1 MTALWEVFYL
11 FVCVLLSKYNAVTAV
26 IYVEN
31 GKNMTLDPY
40 IPGEPE
46 EILWTFNGNKVA
58 EYDST
63 GFQEY
68 GQFRGRSEIE
78 FTTAKLTVRRMSSQD
93 SGIYRSVIQINGRQQ
108 NSENKVQVI
117 DAVQEPSVTCKLN
130 TSTKILFCSVSSQI
144 QVTYEWTGSDLI
156 KHSGQEFPVSK
167 EEKPDSVFTCT
178 VKNEVSRKNTSF
190 ALKDCPIDLLHPD
203 NISENDNITLPVVL
217 FIISAVIIIIVAVVM
232 YFICKR
238 RNKAKDKD
246 STPKMETNELSSAEA
261 QDVIQP
267 LMSIHYE
274 VNKVEKSI
282 RDDADEDVNR
292 SLTNHHNTKNNE
304 EPNMSEG
311 ANKTEKTKEAERT
324 AGNES
329 DEDVNQPFKNKHD
342 AEKNEKQYISE
353 DVAKYEK
360 NEADLMNDHES
371 DEDVN
376 QSLTNSHNAENNEE
390 CISEDADKTEK
401 NYTVLMDDHKS
412 DEDVNR
418 SLTNSHDAENNEEPN
433 ISEDADKTEK
443 NEEAERTAGNEC
455 DADVN
460 QSLTNSHNA
469 ESNAECI
476 SEDADK
482 TEKTD
487 TELMDDNESGEDLH
501 NHEDDE

>member
-1 MTALWEVFYL
+1 
-11 FVCVLLSKYNAVTAV
+11 
-26 IYVEN
+26 
-31 GKNMTLDPY
+31 MTLDPY

-217 FIISAVIIIIVAVVM
+217 FIISAVIIIIVAVLK
-232 YFICKR
+232 IKIAHQKWKR
-238 RNKAKDKD
+238 MNYQVQKRKL
-246 STPKMETNELSSAEA
+246 TVRMTVLVYTN
-261 QDVIQP
+261 VIQP

-487 TELMDDNESGEDLH
+487 TELMDDNESDEDLNQPLKNNH
-501 NHEDDE
+501 DAENHEKQYISEDI

>member
-282 RDDADEDVNR
+282 RDDA
-292 SLTNHHNTKNNE
+292 
-304 EPNMSEG
+304 G
-311 ANKTEKTKEAERT
+311 NK
-324 AGNES
+324 
-329 DEDVNQPFKNKHD
+329 
-342 AEKNEKQYISE
+342 
-353 DVAKYEK
+353 
-360 NEADLMNDHES
+360 S

>member
-282 RDDADEDVNR
+282 RDDAGNKSDEDVNR

-324 AGNES
+324 AGN
-329 DEDVNQPFKNKHD
+329 
-342 AEKNEKQYISE
+342 
-353 DVAKYEK
+353 
-360 NEADLMNDHES
+360 ES